1 MLSPILLVKFIDV
14 IFCVMIDN
22 YKFEERCA
30 IMEFDGGLTRKQAE
44 IEAAKIFASQ
54 KPKDTFD
61 GINRLGRMAHL
72 QNYASLRGAN

>member
-1 MLSPILLVKFIDV
+1 MDF
-14 IFCVMIDN
+14 DN
-22 YKFEERCA
+22 YEFEERAA
-30 IMEFDGGLTRKQAE
+30 IMEFDGGLTRKQSE

-72 QNYASLRGAN
+72 QNYASLRGAHSMFKKTL

>member
-1 MLSPILLVKFIDV
+1 
-14 IFCVMIDN
+14 MIDH
-22 YKFEERCA
+22 YEFKERAA

-44 IEAAKIFASQ
+44 IEAAKIFAYQ

-72 QNYASLRGAN
+72 QNYTSLRGAYSTFKKSL

>member
-1 MLSPILLVKFIDV
+1 MDF
-14 IFCVMIDN
+14 DN
-22 YKFEERCA
+22 YEFEERA
-30 IMEFDGGLTRKQAE
+30 A

-72 QNYASLRGAN
+72 QNYASLRGAHSMFKKNT